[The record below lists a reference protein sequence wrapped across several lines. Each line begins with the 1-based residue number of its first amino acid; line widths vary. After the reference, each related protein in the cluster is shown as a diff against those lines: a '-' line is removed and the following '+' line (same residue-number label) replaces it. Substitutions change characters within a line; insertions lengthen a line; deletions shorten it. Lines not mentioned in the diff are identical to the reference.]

1 MMKIPRSTVSG
12 IANDLKEESS
22 LGSSLLLFLSSDF
35 ALLYEHHT
43 KIDPLAFEIPRSTVS
58 GIANAS
64 KEESSLGDRKGL
76 MIPKFTSALYT
87 HALDLLS
94 HVLGFLLAQV
104 YLQWFLNF
112 SEMLMKEIDAKST
125 IPLDR
130 LRLLLRSVSQL
141 FEDSFADPT
150 VPYGGEAIH
159 CLSIK
164 LGIESH
170 LHRNLITLYGSE
182 MNAETRRRNMLKVIH
197 IIKKGMFYRS
207 LTAML
212 HAFAYTSPKEALT
225 VFGLVVKLGTPHAS
239 NISPLLVAF
248 KHHQT
253 GAPWVGA
260 SMFMLMEH
268 YQIPLVPRLFGGIVE
283 IYVAKGFLVHAL
295 DIIKANLN
303 NVDNICITAF
313 LDGCIRHDQV
323 MEPALGLVEYL
334 ERQNFQYKIN
344 VSLIRRL
351 KLCGLQVEFGSNVV
365 IEQKEVGASW
375 IGSMELGGLQH

>member
-43 KIDPLAFEIPRSTVS
+43 KIDRLAFEIPRSTVS

-87 HALDLLS
+87 HAISSFVMVPIQHHKAGSLVS
-94 HVLGFLLAQV
+94 RA
-104 YLQWFLNF
+104 W
-112 SEMLMKEIDAKST
+112 IST
-125 IPLDR
+125 GSLTGQPYFTKVDR
-130 LRLLLRSVSQL
+130 ILRLLLRSVSQL

-212 HAFAYTSPKEALT
+212 HAFAYTSPKEALS

-313 LDGCIRHDQV
+313 LDGCIRHDQD

>member
-22 LGSSLLLFLSSDF
+22 LGGLMISKLISRRFSS
-35 ALLYEHHT
+35 AIHKH
-43 KIDPLAFEIPRSTVS
+43 AIPRSTVS

-87 HALDLLS
+87 HAISSFVMVPIQHHKAGSLVS
-94 HVLGFLLAQV
+94 RA
-104 YLQWFLNF
+104 W
-112 SEMLMKEIDAKST
+112 IST
-125 IPLDR
+125 GSLTGQPYFTKVDR
-130 LRLLLRSVSQL
+130 ILRLLLRSVSQL

-212 HAFAYTSPKEALT
+212 HAFAYTSPKEALS

-313 LDGCIRHDQV
+313 LDGCIRHDQD